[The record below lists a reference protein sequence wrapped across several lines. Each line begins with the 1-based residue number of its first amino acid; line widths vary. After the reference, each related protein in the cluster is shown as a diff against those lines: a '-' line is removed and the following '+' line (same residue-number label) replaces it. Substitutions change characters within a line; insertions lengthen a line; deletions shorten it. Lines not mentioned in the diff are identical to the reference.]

1 MVIFSLEVNMES
13 VIQALYRLLDKH
25 EPTDIYPF
33 NEGWSD
39 DAKFIVEPKSDNK
52 YLLRLSN
59 IDKAS
64 RAKRQV
70 KIIEQAIAANIPTQI
85 VVDHGTCLDDEKYFI
100 LLKWIEAEPLLD
112 KILSYSEDVQYN
124 LGRTAGQHLQK
135 IHQFS
140 TTYSTGLD
148 WDVLFNRKI
157 DKKLEMYE
165 NCPLKY
171 DRDRE
176 LIEAVQ
182 TYRKKLSATPQVV
195 HHGDYHL
202 GNMLIDKN
210 HVIHIIDFD
219 RHDVGD
225 GWDEFNRLPFSYDVS
240 PAFASG
246 LVDAYFNNE
255 IPHRFWE
262 MVCLYTATNAL
273 SSLPWA
279 LRFGDDEIT
288 TIKHQTE
295 SLYRQYNDF
304 NSVIPAW
311 YQQ

>member
-1 MVIFSLEVNMES
+1 MVIFFMEVNMES
-13 VIQALYRLLDKH
+13 ITQALYRLLDKH
-25 EPTDIYPF
+25 APTDIYPF

-39 DAKFIVEPKSDNK
+39 DDKFIVETESEDK

-70 KIIEQAIAANIPTQI
+70 KIIEQAIAANIPTQMVI
-85 VVDHGTCLDDEKYFI
+85 DHGTCLDDEKYFI

-112 KILSYSEDVQYN
+112 KILSYSEDTQYN
-124 LGRTAGQHLQK
+124 LGRTAGQYLQK

-171 DRDRE
+171 DRDQE

-182 TYRKKLSATPQVV
+182 TYRKKLSSTPQVV

-202 GNMLIDKN
+202 GNMLVDKN
-210 HVIHIIDFD
+210 DVIYIIDYD

-225 GWDEFNRLPFSYDVS
+225 AFDEFNRMPFNYDVS
-240 PAFASG
+240 PRFASG
-246 LVDAYFNNE
+246 LVDAYFNDE
-255 IPHRFWE
+255 VPHEFWE
-262 MVCLYTATNAL
+262 MLCLYTATNAL
-273 SSLPWA
+273 SALPWA

>member
-1 MVIFSLEVNMES
+1 MES
-13 VIQALYRLLDKH
+13 ITQALYRLLDKH
-25 EPTDIYPF
+25 APTDIYPF

-39 DAKFIVEPKSDNK
+39 DDKFIVETESEDK

-70 KIIEQAIAANIPTQI
+70 KIIEQAIAASIPTQI

-112 KILSYSEDVQYN
+112 KILSYSEDTQYN
-124 LGRTAGQHLQK
+124 LGRTAGQYLQK

-171 DRDRE
+171 DRDQE

-182 TYRKKLSATPQVV
+182 TYRKKLSSTPQVV

-202 GNMLIDKN
+202 GNMLVDKN
-210 HVIHIIDFD
+210 DVIYIIDYD

-225 GWDEFNRLPFSYDVS
+225 AFDEFNRMPFNYDVS
-240 PAFASG
+240 PRFASG
-246 LVDAYFNNE
+246 LVDAYFNDE
-255 IPHRFWE
+255 VPHEFWE
-262 MVCLYTATNAL
+262 MLCLYTATNAL
-273 SSLPWA
+273 SALPWA

>member
-1 MVIFSLEVNMES
+1 MES
-13 VIQALYRLLDKH
+13 IIEALHRQLEKY
-25 EPTDIYPF
+25 EPTAIYTF

-39 DAKFIVEPKSDNK
+39 DDKFIVETKSGGK

-64 RAKRQV
+64 RAQRQV
-70 KIIEQAIAANIPTQI
+70 KIIEQAMHAGIPTQTLI
-85 VVDHGTCLDDEKYFI
+85 DYGPCLNNERYFI
-100 LLKWIEAEPLLD
+100 LLKWIEVEPLLD

-124 LGRTAGQHLQK
+124 LGRKAGHYLQK
-135 IHQFS
+135 VHQFS

-171 DRDRE
+171 DRDQE

-182 TYRKKLSATPQVV
+182 TYRKNLSATPQVV

-202 GNMLIDKN
+202 GNMLIDKDR
-210 HVIHIIDFD
+210 VIYIIDFD

-225 GWDEFNRLPFSYDVS
+225 AWEEFNRLPFSYDVS
-240 PAFASG
+240 PTFASG
-246 LVDAYFNNE
+246 LVDAYFNDV
-255 IPHRFWE
+255 IPHEFWE
-262 MVCLYTATNAL
+262 MVCLYTSTNAL
-273 SSLPWA
+273 SALPWA

-288 TIKHQTE
+288 TMKRQTE
-295 SLYRQYNDF
+295 SLYKQYNNF
-304 NSVIPAW
+304 NDVIPQW
-311 YQQ
+311 YHR

>member
-1 MVIFSLEVNMES
+1 MVIFFMEVNMES
-13 VIQALYRLLDKH
+13 ITQALYRLLDKH
-25 EPTDIYPF
+25 APTDIYPF

-39 DAKFIVEPKSDNK
+39 DDKFIVETESEDK

-70 KIIEQAIAANIPTQI
+70 KIIEQAIAANIPTQMVI
-85 VVDHGTCLDDEKYFI
+85 DHGTCLDDEKYFI

-112 KILSYSEDVQYN
+112 KILSYSEDTQYN
-124 LGRTAGQHLQK
+124 LGRTAGQYLQK

-182 TYRKKLSATPQVV
+182 TYRKKLSSTPQVV

-202 GNMLIDKN
+202 GNMLVDKN
-210 HVIHIIDFD
+210 DVIYIIDYD

-225 GWDEFNRLPFSYDVS
+225 AFDEFNRMPFNYDVS
-240 PAFASG
+240 PRFASG
-246 LVDAYFNNE
+246 LVDAYFNDE
-255 IPHRFWE
+255 VPHEFWE
-262 MVCLYTATNAL
+262 MLCLYTATNAL
-273 SSLPWA
+273 SALPWA